1 MEENHPPVQSPSRF
15 YNFCS
20 RFDIFSFLP
29 VPTSREVSTQRS
41 IIGSLILILFFLGY
55 VIYGIY
61 KFTTNNPPRTNQ
73 YFMPTPDLL
82 EVDSPKFAI
91 VYMTGENL
99 NISFYN
105 ESFFSFKL
113 QQATVYTNIDIPRK
127 YDDITLV
134 TCSAKQISWIR
145 QNNFTNL
152 LCPEKKSHPKM
163 QGMIYSSEV
172 HKFPRIQ
179 VSICKNQTNQTII
192 CAPEVEIFDLLSK
205 GRLFFFLVKPGGM
218 NFATEKQTPDGFTLL
233 YYFMVPGFYNRAE
246 LSIRKSNYIV
256 RPDYLTSFT
265 TNQFST
271 LDQVNEK
278 IYMSKTPNPSLLFLI
293 WMRLDQSEEFDEIVY
308 INVIDSISLWG
319 ALWGVLFSMF
329 AFYFLKHNRK
339 RFYEKKPEWNEF
351 DEEFEKLKKKRRDE
365 YMRASKS
372 PSREKSEESEEEEKE
387 KEKTP
392 LEDLGRKLI

>member
-1 MEENHPPVQSPSRF
+1 MEENHPPVQSESRF

-29 VPTSREVSTQRS
+29 VPTSRELSTQRS
-41 IIGSLILILFFLGY
+41 VIGSIILILFFLGY

-73 YFMPTPDLL
+73 YFMPIPDLL
-82 EVDSPKFAI
+82 EIQSPEFAI
-91 VYMTGENL
+91 IFMTGENL

-105 ESFFSFKL
+105 ESYFSFKL
-113 QQATVYTNIDIPRK
+113 QQVTIYTDIDIPRK
-127 YDDITLV
+127 YEDIKLEV
-134 TCSAKQISWIR
+134 CSLKQISWIR
-145 QNNFTNL
+145 QTNFTNL
-152 LCPEKKSHPKM
+152 LCNENNSHLKM
-163 QGMIYSSEV
+163 QGLIYSSEV

-179 VSICKNQTNQTII
+179 VSICENQTNQTIN
-192 CAPEVEIFDLLSK
+192 CATETEIFDILSK
-205 GRLFFFLVKPGGM
+205 GRLFFFIAKPGGM
-218 NFATEKQTPDGFTLL
+218 NFATEAQTSESFTLL

-256 RPDYLTSFT
+256 RPDYLTTFT

-278 IYMSKTPNPSLLFLI
+278 IYMSKTPDPSLLFLI

-308 INVIDSISLWG
+308 ITLIDSISLWG
-319 ALWGVLFSMF
+319 ALWSVLFTLF
-329 AFYFLKHNRK
+329 AFYFLKHNRT

-351 DEEFEKLKKKRRDE
+351 DEEFEKLKKKKREE
-365 YMRASKS
+365 YVKLSKS
-372 PSREKSEESEEEEKE
+372 PSRGKSEESGEEEKKE
-387 KEKTP
+387 KEN
-392 LEDLGRKLI
+392 LGELGRKLI